1 MLLEIEWVMVDDMI
15 VPVCMVLLE
24 IDVLNDTVSRWER
37 ETVTCSESEGS
48 NMRVV
53 VPIND
58 FVVVPES
65 TLRLLVRLI
74 VADMDEVA
82 VTCDRLVVS
91 VELIDKSSTV
101 FERLVRGDEFVS
113 TTDRLAESLCE
124 REAVR

>member
-58 FVVVPES
+58 FVVVRES

-124 REAVR
+124 REAVS

>member
-1 MLLEIEWVMVDDMI
+1 MLLEIERVMVDDMI

-124 REAVR
+124 REAVS

>member
-124 REAVR
+124 REAVS

>member
-24 IDVLNDTVSRWER
+24 IDVLNDTVSRGER
-37 ETVTCSESEGS
+37 ETVTCSESDGS

-124 REAVR
+124 REAVS